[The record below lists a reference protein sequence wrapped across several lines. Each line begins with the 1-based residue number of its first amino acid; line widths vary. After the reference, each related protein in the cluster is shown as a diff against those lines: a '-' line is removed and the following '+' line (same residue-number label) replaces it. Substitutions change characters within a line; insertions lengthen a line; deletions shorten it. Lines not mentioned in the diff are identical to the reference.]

1 MRLFSVFFSI
11 GKGYISRKIAIRE
24 RQNELM
30 FVGMQPRSDN
40 YDLYAR
46 EVSIAYI
53 KRKQHQSENK
63 DGYEKALEELKD
75 VIIDEEGPEKRE
87 QFREDRTLWIT
98 DQIAQEKFPTDLDS
112 FYAGKVLKISE
123 TGTIGLKTEKS
134 DKKGDKKN
142 DKKNDTKGSKEEKS
156 KSGKKSGSNE
166 NEIETYAMPK
176 LQGKTQ
182 VTSCHRLLIL
192 LFFYLIFY
200 FQVSSTMTLLFYYDL
215 L

>member
-1 MRLFSVFFSI
+1 
-11 GKGYISRKIAIRE
+11 
-24 RQNELM
+24 M

-40 YDLYAR
+40 YDLYAH

-112 FYAGKVLKISE
+112 FYAAKILKISD

-166 NEIETYAMPK
+166 NETETYAMPK

-182 VTSCHRLLIL
+182 VSFLSLIL
-192 LFFYLIFY
+192 TFFFILFFYF
-200 FQVSSTMTLLFYYDL
+200 
-215 L
+215 